1 MIKFPN
7 MNGVKE
13 PGHKKMSLAE
23 YIRYCE
29 FCLKNNPHITSE
41 NCLHRKTG
49 EESMKEPFRL

>member
-1 MIKFPN
+1 